1 MHFKQENWVSGKC
14 ASPEISSRT
23 GRSESAPHSI
33 SVGAGGGL
41 PAPQMLVTSRT
52 QTRKTEPAQ
61 DSTTV
66 QSPDFKRDNS
76 TV

>member
-41 PAPQMLVTSRT
+41 PAPQTLVTSRT
-52 QTRKTEPAQ
+52 QTRKTEPA
-61 DSTTV
+61 
-66 QSPDFKRDNS
+66 
-76 TV
+76 